1 VRLRWSAR
9 AVQHLVSIEAY
20 IAQDKP
26 EAAARVVA
34 KIVDFASRLEQFP
47 NIGRAGRIAGS
58 RELIVPNLPYI
69 VAYRVVGD
77 VIDIS
82 SLAHTSRKWPEKL

>member
-1 VRLRWSAR
+1 M
-9 AVQHLVSIEAY
+9 
-20 IAQDKP
+20 
-26 EAAARVVA
+26 
-34 KIVDFASRLEQFP
+34 
-47 NIGRAGRIAGS
+47 GRRGRIAGS

-82 SLAHTSRKWPEKL
+82 SIVHTSRKWPEKL

>member
-1 VRLRWSAR
+1 VKLRWSAR
-9 AVQHLVSIEAY
+9 AARHLVSIEAY
-20 IAQDKP
+20 IARDKP

-34 KIVDFASRLEQFP
+34 KIVDSAFRLEQFP
-47 NIGRAGRIAGS
+47 NMGHTGRIAGS

-82 SLAHTSRKWPEKL
+82 SIVHTSRKWPEKV